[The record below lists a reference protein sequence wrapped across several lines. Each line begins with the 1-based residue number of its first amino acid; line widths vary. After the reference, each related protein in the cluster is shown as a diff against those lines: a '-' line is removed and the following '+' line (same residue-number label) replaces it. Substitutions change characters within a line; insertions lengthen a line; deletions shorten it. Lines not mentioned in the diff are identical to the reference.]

1 MGTAPQRSASRRW
14 TVRGLVV
21 GALAVPALV
30 AGIATANAAEMPHAD
45 APAVPHADTHLLD
58 ETLAEHGVSIDEE
71 KLTAVPGT
79 ETESAKQD
87 TPADKVKKDKK
98 DKD

>member
-21 GALAVPALV
+21 GVLAVPALA
-30 AGIATANAAEMPHAD
+30 AGIATANAADLPH
-45 APAVPHADTHLLD
+45 VPEPPHVVDTHMAD
-58 ETLAEHGVSIDEE
+58 ETLAEHGVTIDQE
-71 KLTAVPGT
+71 KLTAMPGT
-79 ETESAKQD
+79 ETESAKEAK
-87 TPADKVKKDKK
+87 PADKAKKDKK